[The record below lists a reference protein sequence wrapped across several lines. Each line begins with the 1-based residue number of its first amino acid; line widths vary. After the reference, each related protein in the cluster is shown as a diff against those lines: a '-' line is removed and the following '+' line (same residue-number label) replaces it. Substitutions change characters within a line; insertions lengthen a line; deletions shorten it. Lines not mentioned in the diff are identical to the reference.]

1 MNYQDA
7 NRKARVGLT
16 WGEAR
21 AIMAAVDRESLTGM
35 ARVNKGLTKQHVY
48 DILSYNCGEPDDYL
62 GTELKTVPIHIA
74 RNILREFS

>member
-7 NRKARVGLT
+7 NRKARAGLT

-35 ARVNKGLTKQHVY
+35 ARVNKGLTKQQAY
-48 DILSYNCGEPDDYL
+48 DILSYDGGEPDN
-62 GTELKTVPIHIA
+62 TKMRIHIA
-74 RNILREFS
+74 RNILREFG